1 VTNLLDV
8 FAFLSVLLRGLTLA
22 FQSLL
27 IGGIAFRALLRYRVP
42 ADLRQERALPST
54 AWLFRTATLGLATTQ
69 LATISISSA
78 ILMDT
83 AGLGLRDI
91 LGANFFIAGAV
102 SALCAL
108 LLTGFSASESESS
121 AIQGLL
127 GLTIVSCGVVTSHAW
142 ARVDHRLLLASLT
155 LVHHL
160 AAGIWIG
167 ALPFLLITIR
177 RVSSAPLSS
186 AITRAFSSMAASGVA
201 MILIGGCGLTF
212 LYMDSPKA
220 LYGTSWGAMLA
231 AKIWMVA
238 GILAIG
244 ALNFSI
250 VRKLGVA
257 SGMDFR
263 CLRWLIE
270 AEIGIGFTAILAAA
284 SLGSQPPAIDLP
296 DGRVTTHDLV
306 ERFTP
311 RLPRLRTPPVSSLGA
326 ADEQILKQEADS
338 RGIASSYVP
347 GAPSLQPATPG
358 DIAWSEYNH
367 HWAGLVV
374 LAMGLLAFASR
385 SGRATWA
392 TNWPLLFLGLAVF
405 LFVRA
410 DAENWPL
417 GPNGFWESFRV
428 ADVLQH
434 RFFTLLIVG
443 FAIFEWRVQRGRNT
457 MAWTPYIFPAI
468 CALGGAVLLT
478 HSHGLSN
485 VKEATLIEL
494 THIPI
499 AVLAVFAGWS
509 RWLEIRSYAAGSR
522 VFSWIWPLCFIAIG
536 STLLLYREA

>member
-1 VTNLLDV
+1 MKNLLDV
-8 FAFLSVLLRGLTLA
+8 FSLLSVLLRGLTLF

-27 IGGIAFRALLRYRVP
+27 IGGIAFRALLRYGV
-42 ADLRQERALPST
+42 ATDSRQERFVPST
-54 AWLFRTATLGLATTQ
+54 PWLFRTATLGLAITQ
-69 LATISISSA
+69 LATVSISSA

-83 AGLGLRDI
+83 SGFRLRDVA
-91 LGANFFIAGAV
+91 GANFFVAGLV
-102 SALCAL
+102 SAVCAL
-108 LLTGFSASESESS
+108 LLTSYANTKSSAS
-121 AIQGLL
+121 AIQALL
-127 GLTIVSCGVVTSHAW
+127 GLTILSCGVVTSHAW
-142 ARVDHRLLLASLT
+142 ARVDNRMLLAGLT

-167 ALPFLLITIR
+167 ALPFLLITMR
-177 RVSSAPLSS
+177 HVSSAPLSS
-186 AITRAFSSMAASGVA
+186 AITRSFSSMAAVGVA
-201 MILIGGCGLTF
+201 AILIAGVALSF
-212 LYMDSPKA
+212 LYMDSPTA
-220 LYGTSWGAMLA
+220 FYGTSWGAMLG
-231 AKIWMVA
+231 AKIWLVA
-238 GILAIG
+238 GILSIG

-250 VRKLGVA
+250 VRRFGLA
-257 SGMDFR
+257 SGMDSR
-263 CLRWLIE
+263 WLRWLIE

-306 ERFTP
+306 QRFTP
-311 RLPRLRTPPVSSLGA
+311 RLPRLRTPPLSALGA
-326 ADEQILKQEADS
+326 ADEQILKQEAES
-338 RGIASSYVP
+338 RGIPSSYVP
-347 GAPSLQPATPG
+347 GALGLRPATPG

-367 HWAGLVV
+367 HWAGIVV
-374 LAMGLLAFASR
+374 LVMGLLAFASR
-385 SGRATWA
+385 SSRATWA
-392 TNWPLLFLGLAVF
+392 ANWPLLFLGLAVF
-405 LFVRA
+405 LFFRA

-417 GPNGFWESFRV
+417 GPDGFWESFRV

-443 FAIFEWRVQRGRNT
+443 FAVFEWRVQNGRNT
-457 MAWTPYIFPAI
+457 AAWTPYIFPAI

-509 RWLEIRSYAAGSR
+509 RWLELRSHAAGSR
-522 VFSWIWPLCFIAIG
+522 VFAWIWPLCFIAIG

>member
-8 FAFLSVLLRGLTLA
+8 FGFLSVLLRGLTLS

-27 IGGIAFRALLRYRVP
+27 IGGIAFRALLRYGVTK
-42 ADLRQERALPST
+42 DLRQEQFVPST

-69 LATISISSA
+69 LATVSISSA

-83 AGLGLRDI
+83 SGLR
-91 LGANFFIAGAV
+91 LRNLAGANFFLAGLV
-102 SALCAL
+102 SATCAL
-108 LLTGFSASESESS
+108 LLTRYANAKSESS
-121 AIQGLL
+121 ALQGLL
-127 GLTIVSCGVVTSHAW
+127 GLIILSCGVVTSHAW
-142 ARVDHRLLLASLT
+142 ARVEHRMLLVSLT

-177 RVSSAPLSS
+177 HESSASLSS
-186 AITRAFSSMAASGVA
+186 AITRSFSSMATVGVA
-201 MILIGGCGLTF
+201 VMLTAGVALSY
-212 LYMDSPKA
+212 LYMDSPRA
-220 LYGTSWGAMLA
+220 FYGTSWGAMLG
-231 AKIWMVA
+231 AKIWLVA
-238 GILAIG
+238 GILSIG

-250 VRKLGVA
+250 VRRLAVA
-257 SGMDFR
+257 SGMGFR
-263 CLRWLIE
+263 WLRWLIE

-306 ERFTP
+306 QRFTP
-311 RLPRLRTPPVSSLGA
+311 RLPRLRTPPLSALGA
-326 ADEQILKQEADS
+326 ADEQILKQEAES
-338 RGIASSYVP
+338 QGISSSYVP
-347 GAPSLQPATPG
+347 GAPTLRPATPG

-367 HWAGLVV
+367 HWAGIVV

-392 TNWPLLFLGLAVF
+392 ANWPLLFLGLAVF
-405 LFVRA
+405 LFFRA

-443 FAIFEWRVQRGRNT
+443 FAIFEWRVQSGRST
-457 MAWTPYIFPAI
+457 VAWTPYIFPAI

-494 THIPI
+494 THVPI
-499 AVLAVFAGWS
+499 AALAVFAGWS
-509 RWLEIRSYAAGSR
+509 RWLELRSHAAGSK
-522 VFSWIWPLCFIAIG
+522 VFSRIWPLCFIAIG